1 MLFGVY
7 DLVEWLY
14 FLIPLAA
21 IAFFIISLVRW
32 LQAKDAPPG
41 TFTPEQCRTRKLLF
55 VISAAVAGVLVTVIV
70 GFFLLLMTAVAFM

>member
-1 MLFGVY
+1 MFFGTY
-7 DLVEWLY
+7 QLVEWLY

-21 IAFFIISLVRW
+21 VAFFLVSMVRW

-41 TFTPEQCRTRKLLF
+41 TFTPEQLRTRKLLF
-55 VISAAVAGVLVTVIV
+55 VISAAVAGVLVAVIV